1 MMKESNDGITPS
13 WVEGELRLAGSLDSR
28 MINLLRAIEQ
38 SGSINQAAKE
48 IGLSYKGAWQM
59 IERANNLAPKV
70 LIATATGGSKG
81 GGTKLTTAGRSLLK
95 LFNGLEQQHN
105 KFLQQLNR
113 NLADDPDVHLLL
125 KRLAI
130 KTSATNQLF
139 GVITAIDTSAINA
152 EVFVE
157 LKGGEKIVA
166 SLTLSELR
174 QLDLSV
180 GSDVLLLINATEVIV
195 VTDPVSHVLSA
206 RNCLQGKV
214 IRVQHDGVDSEAVIQ
229 LPGGESLTATL
240 TQVSAESLDL
250 KLGMSTYAVFKSNA
264 VILGSIPQY

>member
-1 MMKESNDGITPS
+1 MMKESNDGISSS

-28 MINLLRAIEQ
+28 MISLLRAIEQ

-81 GGTKLTTAGRSLLK
+81 GGTKLTTAGHALLK

-174 QLDLSV
+174 QLELSV
-180 GSDVLLLINATEVIV
+180 GSDVLLLINATEIFVA
-195 VTDPVSHVLSA
+195 TDPVSHILSA

-250 KLGMSTYAVFKSNA
+250 KLGISTYAVFKSNA
-264 VILGSIPQY
+264 VVLGSIPQ